1 VKSGKKSVR
10 FLLSGALI
18 GSLYLMQGQVAAGQQ
33 APPAAQAPEAQSP
46 MAPQTPP
53 AARAPRAGGAGGAQ
67 RPVAYPARP
76 RAPEDVI
83 ARGKATYG
91 VSCAFCHGSD
101 AGGGEVGPNLQRS
114 GIVLEDQ
121 KGELIAPIVHGGRVE
136 QGMPRIDI
144 TDAQITDIAAWL
156 HSIVIASRTTA
167 DENINIVT
175 GDPSAGEVYF
185 KKTCAACHSVTGDL
199 AGIATRIPN
208 PKALQ
213 QTWLLPGAAGRGF
226 GPGAGAAP
234 VTHVPPMTVT
244 VTQANGQK
252 VDGTLQRIDDFY
264 VGLTSA
270 DGTLR
275 SFRRDGEIPK
285 VELHDPLAPHRALV
299 QKYTDKDIHNLTAYL
314 VTIK

>member
-1 VKSGKKSVR
+1 MI
-10 FLLSGALI
+10 A
-18 GSLYLMQGQVAAGQQ
+18 SLYLMQGQGVAAQQ
-33 APPAAQAPEAQSP
+33 APPGPEAQSP

-53 AARAPRAGGAGGAQ
+53 AARRAGAAAAGGPAQ
-67 RPVAYPARP
+67 RPAAYPARP

-114 GIVLEDQ
+114 SVVLEDQ

-144 TDAQITDIAAWL
+144 TDAQVSDIAAWL
-156 HSIVIASRTTA
+156 HSLVITSRSAA
-167 DENINIVT
+167 DANINIVT

-208 PKALQ
+208 PKTLQ
-213 QTWLLPGAAGRGF
+213 QTWLLPGSAGRGF
-226 GPGAGAAP
+226 GPSAGAPPA
-234 VTHVPPMTVT
+234 THVPPVTVT

-252 VDGTLQRIDDFY
+252 VEGTLQRIDDFY
-264 VGLTSA
+264 VGLTTA

-275 SFRRDGEIPK
+275 SFRRDGETPK